1 MLVNSSDS
9 KKDLY
14 NFEEINNLMKS
25 LEKTFKSINENPKYI
40 CRLTAQGVLVGLFAG
55 LMVCLYRFLLTFS
68 ESILRDYLPIIHGN
82 VLYIILFFIALTV
95 MGLLIDFI
103 TKWEADSAG
112 SGIPQIY
119 AEVKGHMEADWIK
132 VLVSKISAGVLTALG
147 GLSLGPEGP
156 SVQIGGMA
164 GKGISKI
171 FKGSKTDELRLILVG
186 SAVGITAAFNAPLAG
201 VIFVFEEINHGFD
214 KTLVFIALVS
224 AIVADFI
231 SKLIF
236 GQATILS
243 FPICTIPLGMYW
255 LLVILGIIIGILG
268 YTYNVSMIKSSE
280 LLSNSKIPSWL
291 KFVLVFII
299 SGIVALLIPEISDG
313 GHFMMNMLNVAVP
326 SLTVLILLLIMKY
339 LFSVFSFSSG
349 APGGI
354 FLPIL
359 VLGSYIGAIFGSI
372 TVSYFGFHHDLIYR
386 FIVISMA
393 GFFAATVRS
402 PITGIVLLAE
412 MSGST
417 DSLVAMIIVC
427 LIAYAVPT
435 LLGNDPIYESL
446 YDRLLINKKC
456 ENIYKSSTH
465 VLSEYV
471 VPLDCDYIN
480 FKIKDIPFPKNAI
493 VVSVIRDGK
502 YIVPTEDFHIQ
513 YSDQIQILSDSKDY
527 PFIREEIEDL
537 FKN

>member
-1 MLVNSSDS
+1 
-9 KKDLY
+9 
-14 NFEEINNLMKS
+14 MKS
-25 LEKTFKSINENPKYI
+25 LEKTLKSVSENPKYI
-40 CRLTAQGVLVGLFAG
+40 FRLTLQGVMVGIFAG
-55 LMVCLYRFLLTFS
+55 LMVCLYRFLLAGS
-68 ESILRDYLPIIHGN
+68 ETILRDYLSIIHGN
-82 VLYIILFFIALTV
+82 VLYIILFFAALAI
-95 MGLLIDFI
+95 MGILIDFL
-103 TKWEADSAG
+103 TKWEVDSSG

-119 AEVKGHMEADWIK
+119 AEVKGHMEANWAK
-132 VLVSKISAGVLTALG
+132 VLFSKIIAGVMTALG

-164 GKGISKI
+164 GKGVAKI

-231 SKLIF
+231 SKVIF

-243 FPICTIPLGMYW
+243 FPIYNIPLESYW
-255 LLVILGIIIGILG
+255 ILIVLGVFIGFLG
-268 YTYNVSMIKSSE
+268 YIYNVGMIKSSDIVNR
-280 LLSNSKIPSWL
+280 LRMPSWL
-291 KFVLVFII
+291 KFVLVFMV
-299 SGIVALLIPEISDG
+299 SGVVALTIPEISDG
-313 GHFMMNMLNVAVP
+313 GHFMMDMLDVAVP
-326 SLTVLILLLIMKY
+326 SLSVLILLLVLKY
-339 LFSVFSFSSG
+339 LFSMFSFSSG

-359 VLGSYIGAIFGSI
+359 VLGAYIGAVFGS
-372 TVSYFGFHHDLIYR
+372 VAVPSLGLQHDLIYR

-417 DSLVAMIIVC
+417 DSLVAMVIVS
-427 LIAYAVPT
+427 LIAYVIPT
-435 LLGNDPIYESL
+435 LLGNEPIYESL
-446 YDRLLINKKC
+446 YDRLLLKKNR
-456 ENIYKSSTH
+456 EYVKKPSNH

-471 VPLDCDYIN
+471 VPLDCNYIN

-493 VVSVIRDGK
+493 VVSVIRNGK
-502 YIVPTEDFHIQ
+502 YIIPTEDFNIQ
-513 YSDQIQILSDSKDY
+513 YSDQIQILSDSNDY
-527 PFIREEIEDL
+527 PFIREKIEEL
-537 FKN
+537 FQK

>member
-1 MLVNSSDS
+1 
-9 KKDLY
+9 
-14 NFEEINNLMKS
+14 MKS
-25 LEKTFKSINENPKYI
+25 LEKTLKSVSENPKYI
-40 CRLTAQGVLVGLFAG
+40 FRLTLQGVMVGIFAG
-55 LMVCLYRFLLTFS
+55 LMVCLYRFLLAGS
-68 ESILRDYLPIIHGN
+68 ETILRDYLSIIHGN
-82 VLYIILFFIALTV
+82 VLYIILFFAALAI
-95 MGLLIDFI
+95 MGILIDFL
-103 TKWEADSAG
+103 TKWEVDSSG

-119 AEVKGHMEADWIK
+119 AEVKGHMEANWAK
-132 VLVSKISAGVLTALG
+132 VLSSKIIAGVLTALG

-164 GKGISKI
+164 GKGVAKI

-231 SKLIF
+231 SKVIF

-243 FPICTIPLGMYW
+243 FPIYNIPLESYW
-255 LLVILGIIIGILG
+255 ILIVLGVVIGFLG
-268 YTYNVSMIKSSE
+268 YIYNVGMIKSSDIVNR
-280 LLSNSKIPSWL
+280 LRMPSWL
-291 KFVLVFII
+291 KFVLVFMV
-299 SGIVALLIPEISDG
+299 SGVVALTIPEISDG
-313 GHFMMNMLNVAVP
+313 GHFMMDMLDVAIP
-326 SLTVLILLLIMKY
+326 SLSVLILLLVLKY
-339 LFSVFSFSSG
+339 LFSMFSFSSG

-359 VLGSYIGAIFGSI
+359 VLGAYIGAVFGS
-372 TVSYFGFHHDLIYR
+372 VAVPSLGLQHDLIYR

-417 DSLVAMIIVC
+417 DSLVAMVIVS
-427 LIAYAVPT
+427 LIAYVIPT
-435 LLGNDPIYESL
+435 LLGNEPIYESL
-446 YDRLLINKKC
+446 YDRLLLKKNR
-456 ENIYKSSTH
+456 EYVKKPSNH

-471 VPLDCDYIN
+471 VPLDCNYIN

-493 VVSVIRDGK
+493 VVSVIRNGK
-502 YIVPTEDFHIQ
+502 YIIPTEDFNIQ
-513 YSDQIQILSDSKDY
+513 YSDQIQILSDSNDY
-527 PFIREEIEDL
+527 PFIREEIEEL
-537 FKN
+537 FHK